1 VRPIE
6 RRFHRSLPRTT
17 LVVAVL
23 VAAVSWNGT
32 LVPRGHVQAAQAPPP
47 APSPDRVVGQY
58 CVTCHNQRLK
68 TGGLALDQ
76 LDVANVARDGEV
88 WEKVIKKVRGNM
100 MPPAGSPRP
109 DAATLDAFAAGLE
122 ATLDRAA
129 TARPRPGR
137 VRPHRFN
144 RAEYANAI
152 RDLLALE
159 VDAAALLPP
168 DDSSYGFDNI
178 ADILGVSPLLMERY
192 VGAAERISALAV
204 GDPSLT
210 ASSQM
215 YRVSFDLP
223 QHEHIEG
230 LPMGTRGGTAVRH
243 HFPLDGEYL
252 IKLRLWKTSVGYVRG
267 LQTEHDLEVSID
279 GRPVLQAP
287 VGGPSDYQMNV
298 LNSGA
303 AEIALESRLRTR
315 TRVSAGTH
323 DVVATFLTLAGG
335 VRTGPEGLKPTM
347 FAVDPLYIHG
357 VPAIERVIIEGPY
370 NATGPG
376 DTPSRRAIF
385 TCRPTSQADELPCA
399 RSILSRLSR
408 RAYRRATTDAD
419 LRPLLELFRRGR
431 ATGSFDAGIQ
441 LALQGVLTSPK
452 FLFRVETDPA
462 TKTAGTTHRVNDVDL
477 ASRLSFFLWS
487 SIPDQELLD
496 AAAGGR
502 LAHSAELDRQVR
514 RMLADPRAQSLAK
527 NFGGQWLHLRN
538 LAAFVPTRDDFPEFD
553 EALRQ
558 AMRSETELLLDSLR
572 TENRSVLDLLRA
584 DYTFANERLARH
596 YGMRGVYGT
605 HFRRVPV
612 TDPVRQG
619 LLGHASILAVTSYP
633 NRTSPVVRGK
643 WILENVMGTP
653 PPPPPPGAANVLAD
667 NAPGKLASVRA
678 RLAAHRTSPQCAS
691 CHRVMDP
698 LGFALENFDA
708 VGAWRT
714 EDQGSPI
721 DAADTL
727 VDGTKVNGPVELR
740 QALLRRPDTFVNAF
754 TEKLLVYALGR
765 GLDHHDM
772 PAVRAIV
779 RGAAG
784 DDHRF
789 AAIVLGIARSVP
801 FQMREASA
809 D

>member
-1 VRPIE
+1 MVNL
-6 RRFHRSLPRTT
+6 FHRSISR
-17 LVVAVL
+17 VVL
-23 VAAVSWNGT
+23 AATIMAAGSWTGSS
-32 LVPRGHVQAAQAPPP
+32 VPQAQVRAAQALP
-47 APSPDRVVGQY
+47 AAASPSAVVGQY

-68 TGGLALDQ
+68 TGGLALDTVDAS
-76 LDVANVARDGEV
+76 DVPAHAEV
-88 WEKVIKKVRGNM
+88 WEKVIRKVRGNM

-109 DAATLDAFAAGLE
+109 DAATLEAFARGLE
-122 ATLDRAA
+122 DTLDRAA
-129 TARPRPGR
+129 AARPHPGR
-137 VRPHRFN
+137 TRPHRFN

-159 VDAAALLPP
+159 IDASALLPP

-178 ADILGVSPLLMERY
+178 ADILGMSPLLMERY
-192 VGAAERISALAV
+192 VAAAERISALAV
-204 GDPSLT
+204 GDPSIGP
-210 ASSQM
+210 SSQL

-223 QHEHIEG
+223 QHEHISG
-230 LPMGTRGGTAVRH
+230 LPIGTRGGTAFRH
-243 HFPLDGEYL
+243 YFPLDGEYVV
-252 IKLRLWKTSVGYVRG
+252 KLRLWKTSVGYVRG

-279 GRPVLQAP
+279 GQPVLQTP

-303 AEIALESRLRTR
+303 AETALETRLRTR
-315 TRVSAGTH
+315 TRVTAGPH
-323 DVVATFLTLAGG
+323 DVVATFLALAGG
-335 VRTGPEGLKPTM
+335 VRTGPEGLRPTM

-370 NATGPG
+370 NPTGPG
-376 DTPSRRAIF
+376 DTPSRRAVF
-385 TCRPTSQADELPCA
+385 TCKPGTPSDELPCA
-399 RSILSRLSR
+399 RTILSRLTQ
-408 RAYRRATTDAD
+408 RAYRRASTDAD
-419 LRPLLELFRRGR
+419 LRPLLDLFRKGR
-431 ATGSFDAGIQ
+431 ANASFEAGIQ

-452 FLFRVETDPA
+452 FLFRVESDSPNLA
-462 TKTAGTTHRVNDVDL
+462 AATHRVNSVDL

-487 SIPDQELLD
+487 SIPDQDLLA
-496 AAAGGR
+496 AAAGNQLGQP
-502 LAHSAELDRQVR
+502 AVIERQVR
-514 RMLADPRAQSLAK
+514 RMLGDPRAQSLAK

-553 EALRQ
+553 DALRQ
-558 AMRSETELLLDSLR
+558 AMRTETEMLLDSLR
-572 TENRSVLDLLRA
+572 LENRSVLDLLRA

-596 YGMRGVYGT
+596 YGMRGVYGS

-612 TDPVRQG
+612 TDPARFG
-619 LLGHASILAVTSYP
+619 LLGHASVLAVTSYP

-643 WILENVMGTP
+643 WVLENIMGTP

-667 NAPGKLASVRA
+667 NAPGKLDSVRA
-678 RLAAHRTSPQCAS
+678 RLAAHRASPQCAS

-714 EDQGSPI
+714 DDQGSPI
-721 DAADTL
+721 DASDML

-740 QALLRRPDTFVNAF
+740 QALLRQPEMFVTAL
-754 TEKLLVYALGR
+754 TEKLLIYALGR

-779 RGAAG
+779 RGAAS
-784 DDHRF
+784 DEYRF
-789 AAIVLGIARSVP
+789 GAIVLGIVRSVP
-801 FQMREASA
+801 FQMREGSS

>member
-1 VRPIE
+1 M
-6 RRFHRSLPRTT
+6 
-17 LVVAVL
+17 
-23 VAAVSWNGT
+23 
-32 LVPRGHVQAAQAPPP
+32 P
-47 APSPDRVVGQY
+47 APRLRSSARY

-68 TGGLALDQ
+68 TGGLALDA
-76 LDVANVARDGEV
+76 LDASNLPRDAEV

-122 ATLDRAA
+122 STLDRAA
-129 TARPRPGR
+129 AARPRPGR
-137 VRPHRFN
+137 LRPHRFN

-152 RDLLALE
+152 RDLLALDI
-159 VDAAALLPP
+159 DAAALLPP

-204 GDPSLT
+204 GDPSLG
-210 ASSQM
+210 AAAQM

-223 QHEHIEG
+223 QHEHISG
-230 LPMGTRGGTAVRH
+230 LPIGTRGGTAVRH
-243 HFPLDGEYL
+243 HFPLDGEYV
-252 IKLRLWKTSVGYVRG
+252 IKLRLWKTSVGYIRG
-267 LQTEHDLEVSID
+267 LQSEHDVEVTID

-287 VGGPSDYQMNV
+287 VGGASDYQMNV

-303 AEIALESRLRTR
+303 AETALETRLRAR
-315 TRVSAGTH
+315 TRVSAGPH
-323 DVVATFLTLAGG
+323 DVVATFLALAGG

-370 NATGPG
+370 NPTGPG

-385 TCRPTSQADELPCA
+385 TCKPGGASEELPCA
-399 RSILSRLSR
+399 RTILSRLAR
-408 RAYRRATTDAD
+408 RAYRRDVTEAD
-419 LRPLLELFRRGR
+419 LRPLLDLFRKGR
-431 ATGSFDAGIQ
+431 ADASFDAGIQ
-441 LALQGVLTSPK
+441 LALQGVLVNPK
-452 FLFRVETDPA
+452 FLFRVETDPPA
-462 TKTAGTTHRVNDVDL
+462 LAAKAAHRVGDVDL

-496 AAAGGR
+496 AAAANR
-502 LAHSAELDRQVR
+502 LGQPAELERQVR
-514 RMLADPRAQSLAK
+514 RMLADPRAQSIAR

-553 EALRQ
+553 DSLRQ
-558 AMRSETELLLDSLR
+558 AMRTETEMLLDSLR
-572 TENRSVLDLLRA
+572 LENRSVVDLLRA
-584 DYTFANERLARH
+584 DFTFANERLARH
-596 YGMRGVYGT
+596 YGMRGVYGS

-612 TDPVRQG
+612 TDPARFG
-619 LLGHASILAVTSYP
+619 LLGHASVLAVTSYP

-643 WILENVMGTP
+643 WILENIMGTP

-714 EDQGSPI
+714 DDQGAPI
-721 DAADTL
+721 DASDTL
-727 VDGTKVNGPVELR
+727 VDGSRVNGPVELR
-740 QALLRRPDTFVNAF
+740 QSLLRHPDMFVTAF

-765 GLDHHDM
+765 GIDHDDM

-779 RGAAG
+779 RGTAG
-784 DDHRF
+784 DDHRLG
-789 AAIVLGIARSVP
+789 AIVLGIARSVP
-801 FQMREASA
+801 FQMREASS

>member
-1 VRPIE
+1 MVNRL
-6 RRFHRSLPRTT
+6 RRSISRG
-17 LVVAVL
+17 VL
-23 VAAVSWNGT
+23 AAAIVAAGWWTGSS
-32 LVPRGHVQAAQAPPP
+32 VPQAQVRTAQASP
-47 APSPDRVVGQY
+47 AAAGPAAVVGQY

-68 TGGLALDQ
+68 TGGLALDAVDAS
-76 LDVANVARDGEV
+76 DVPAHAEV
-88 WEKVIKKVRGNM
+88 WEKVIRKVKGNM

-109 DAATLDAFAAGLE
+109 DAATLAAFARGLE
-122 ATLDRAA
+122 DTLDRAA
-129 TARPRPGR
+129 AARPHPGR
-137 VRPHRFN
+137 TRPHRFN

-159 VDAAALLPP
+159 IDASTLLPP

-178 ADILGVSPLLMERY
+178 ADVLGISPLLMERY
-192 VGAAERISALAV
+192 VAAAERISALAV
-204 GDPSLT
+204 GDPSIGP
-210 ASSQM
+210 SSQL

-223 QHEHIEG
+223 QHEHISG
-230 LPMGTRGGTAVRH
+230 LPIGTRGGTAFRH
-243 HFPLDGEYL
+243 HFPLDGEYVV
-252 IKLRLWKTSVGYVRG
+252 KLRLWKTSVGYVRG

-279 GRPVLQAP
+279 GQPVLQTP

-303 AEIALESRLRTR
+303 AETALETRLRTR
-315 TRVSAGTH
+315 TRVTAGPH
-323 DVVATFLTLAGG
+323 DVVATFLALAGG
-335 VRTGPEGLKPTM
+335 VRTGPEGLRPTM

-370 NATGPG
+370 NPTGPG
-376 DTPSRRAIF
+376 DTPSRRTIF
-385 TCRPTSQADELPCA
+385 TCKPGTASDELPCA
-399 RSILSRLSR
+399 RTILSRLTQ
-408 RAYRRATTDAD
+408 RAYRRASTEAD
-419 LRPLLELFRRGR
+419 LRPLLDLFRKGR
-431 ATGSFDAGIQ
+431 ANASFEAGIQ

-452 FLFRVETDPA
+452 FLFRVESDPPNLA
-462 TKTAGTTHRVNDVDL
+462 AATHRVSGVDL

-487 SIPDQELLD
+487 SVPDQELLD
-496 AAAGGR
+496 AAAGNQLGQP
-502 LAHSAELDRQVR
+502 AAIERQVR
-514 RMLADPRAQSLAK
+514 RMLGDPRAQSLAK

-553 EALRQ
+553 DALRQ
-558 AMRSETELLLDSLR
+558 AMRTETEMLLDSLR
-572 TENRSVLDLLRA
+572 LENRSVLDLLRA

-596 YGMRGVYGT
+596 YGMRGVYGS

-612 TDPVRQG
+612 TDPARFG
-619 LLGHASILAVTSYP
+619 LLGHASVLAVTSYP

-643 WILENVMGTP
+643 WILENLVGTP

-667 NAPGKLASVRA
+667 NAPGKLDSVRA
-678 RLAAHRTSPQCAS
+678 RLAAHRASPQCAS

-714 EDQGSPI
+714 EDQGSRI
-721 DAADTL
+721 DASDTL
-727 VDGTKVNGPVELR
+727 VDGTTVNGPVELR
-740 QALLRRPDTFVNAF
+740 QALLRQPEMFVTAL
-754 TEKLLVYALGR
+754 TEKLLTYALGR

-779 RGAAG
+779 RGAAS
-784 DDHRF
+784 DDYRF
-789 AAIVLGIARSVP
+789 GGIVLGIVRSVP
-801 FQMREASA
+801 FQMREASS

>member
-1 VRPIE
+1 VTRATI
-6 RRFHRSLPRTT
+6 L
-17 LVVAVL
+17 AGAL
-23 VAAVSWNGT
+23 VAAGSWTGPA
-32 LVPRGHVQAAQAPPP
+32 VPFAGVRADAQVAAP
-47 APSPDRVVGQY
+47 APASAGLVKQY

-68 TGGLALDQ
+68 TGGLALDG
-76 LDVANVARDGEV
+76 LDTTDVPAQAEV
-88 WEKVIKKVRGNM
+88 WEKVVRKVRGNM

-109 DAATLDAFAAGLE
+109 DAPTLTAFVRGLE
-122 ATLDRAA
+122 ETLDRGAA
-129 TARPRPGR
+129 ARPHPGR
-137 VRPHRFN
+137 TRPHRFN

-152 RDLLALE
+152 RDLLALDI
-159 VDAAALLPP
+159 DAAALLPP

-178 ADILGVSPLLMERY
+178 ADILGISPLLMERY

-204 GDPSLT
+204 GDPSIGP
-210 ASSQM
+210 SSQL

-223 QHEHIEG
+223 QHEHVTG
-230 LPMGTRGGTAVRH
+230 LPIGTRGGTAFRH
-243 HFPLDGEYL
+243 HFPLDGEYV

-267 LQTEHDLEVSID
+267 LQTEHELEVSLD
-279 GRPVLQAP
+279 GRQVFQAP

-303 AEIALESRLRTR
+303 VETALENRLRARIKVT
-315 TRVSAGTH
+315 AGPH
-323 DVVATFLTLAGG
+323 DVVATFLALAGG
-335 VRTGPEGLKPTM
+335 VRTGPEGLRPSM

-357 VPAIERVIIEGPY
+357 VPAIERVIVEGPY
-370 NATGPG
+370 NPTGPG

-385 TCRPTSQADELPCA
+385 SCKPATAAEELPCA
-399 RSILSRLSR
+399 QAILSRLTQ
-408 RAYRRATTDAD
+408 RAYRRASTEAD
-419 LRPLLELFRRGR
+419 VKPLLDLFRKGR
-431 ATGSFDAGIQ
+431 ANANFEAGIQ

-452 FLFRVETDPA
+452 FLFRVESDPPRLA
-462 TKTAGTTHRVNDVDL
+462 AGAVHRVSNVDL

-496 AAAGGR
+496 AAAGNQLGQPAV
-502 LAHSAELDRQVR
+502 LERQVR
-514 RMLADPRAQSLAK
+514 RMLADSRAQALVK

-553 EALRQ
+553 DALRQ
-558 AMRSETELLLDSLR
+558 AMRTETEMLLDSLR
-572 TENRSVLDLLRA
+572 LENRSVLDLVRA

-596 YGMRGVYGT
+596 YGMRGVYGS

-612 TDPVRQG
+612 TDPARYG

-643 WILENVMGTP
+643 WILDNIMGTP

-667 NAPGKLASVRA
+667 NAPGKLDSVRA
-678 RLAAHRTSPQCAS
+678 RLAAHRSSPQCAS

-714 EDQGSPI
+714 DDQGTPI
-721 DAADTL
+721 DASDTL
-727 VDGTKVNGPVELR
+727 VDGTRVNGPVELR
-740 QALLRRPDTFVNAF
+740 QALLRQPEMFVTAL
-754 TEKLLVYALGR
+754 TEKLLTYALGR
-765 GLDHHDM
+765 GIDHDDM

-779 RGAAG
+779 RGASG
-784 DDHRF
+784 EDYRF
-789 AAIVLGIARSVP
+789 GAIVLGIAKSVP
-801 FQMREASA
+801 FQMREASS

>member
-1 VRPIE
+1 MPPRSSAAGSWTGSSVPQAQVRTAQA
-6 RRFHRSLPRTT
+6 S
-17 LVVAVL
+17 
-23 VAAVSWNGT
+23 
-32 LVPRGHVQAAQAPPP
+32 PRGCRARRSWWV
-47 APSPDRVVGQY
+47 RY

-68 TGGLALDQ
+68 TGGLALDAVDAS
-76 LDVANVARDGEV
+76 DVPAHAEV
-88 WEKVIKKVRGNM
+88 WEKVIRKVRGNM

-109 DAATLDAFAAGLE
+109 DAATLAAFARGLE
-122 ATLDRAA
+122 DTLDRAA
-129 TARPRPGR
+129 AARPHPGR
-137 VRPHRFN
+137 TRPHRFN

-159 VDAAALLPP
+159 IDASTLLPP

-178 ADILGVSPLLMERY
+178 ADILGMSPLLMERY
-192 VGAAERISALAV
+192 VAAAERISALAV
-204 GDPSLT
+204 GDPSIGP
-210 ASSQM
+210 SSQL

-223 QHEHIEG
+223 QHEHISG
-230 LPMGTRGGTAVRH
+230 LPIGTRGGTAFRH
-243 HFPLDGEYL
+243 HFPLDGEYVV
-252 IKLRLWKTSVGYVRG
+252 KLRLWKTSVGYVRG

-279 GRPVLQAP
+279 GQPVLQTP

-303 AEIALESRLRTR
+303 AETALETRLRTR
-315 TRVSAGTH
+315 TRVTAGPH
-323 DVVATFLTLAGG
+323 DVVATFLALAGG
-335 VRTGPEGLKPTM
+335 VRTGPEGLRPTM

-370 NATGPG
+370 NPTGPG

-385 TCRPTSQADELPCA
+385 TCKPGTASDELPCA
-399 RSILSRLSR
+399 RTILSRLTQ
-408 RAYRRATTDAD
+408 RAYRRASTDAD
-419 LRPLLELFRRGR
+419 LRPLLDLFRKGR
-431 ATGSFDAGIQ
+431 ANASFEAGIQ

-452 FLFRVETDPA
+452 FLFRVESDPPNLA
-462 TKTAGTTHRVNDVDL
+462 AATHRVSSVDL

-496 AAAGGR
+496 AAAGNQLGQP
-502 LAHSAELDRQVR
+502 AVIERQVR
-514 RMLADPRAQSLAK
+514 RMLGDPRAQSLAK

-553 EALRQ
+553 DALRQ
-558 AMRSETELLLDSLR
+558 AMRTETEMLLDSLR
-572 TENRSVLDLLRA
+572 LENRSVLDLLRA

-596 YGMRGVYGT
+596 YGMRGVYGS

-612 TDPVRQG
+612 TDPARFG
-619 LLGHASILAVTSYP
+619 LLGHASVLAVTSYP

-643 WILENVMGTP
+643 WILENIMGTP

-667 NAPGKLASVRA
+667 NAPGKLDSVRA
-678 RLAAHRTSPQCAS
+678 RLAAHRASPQCAS

-714 EDQGSPI
+714 DDQGSPI
-721 DAADTL
+721 DASDTL
-727 VDGTKVNGPVELR
+727 VDGTTVNGPVELR
-740 QALLRRPDTFVNAF
+740 QALLRQPEMFVTAL
-754 TEKLLVYALGR
+754 TEKLLIYALGR

-779 RGAAG
+779 RGAAS
-784 DDHRF
+784 DDYRF
-789 AAIVLGIARSVP
+789 GAIVLGIVRSVP
-801 FQMREASA
+801 FQMREGSS